1 MIPKESRCCGI
12 RLRPICY
19 AIGYMHLV
27 SSVVD
32 VVCHLLT
39 VAIVTKGF
47 QCDVNNESL
56 QAISTPWLEPL
67 LIVLNLGTHGFYP
80 YPRVFRNQNHIYV
93 EQMSVI
99 SEPRC
104 YPGMLHIYLIDVL
117 NFMINLIWLRIV
129 ISYVG
134 AVHKKNPEPMRMF
147 FSLSVV
153 KLVMQ
158 AMYFGYQPFFYDV
171 YTVETVWF
179 LKLTDIL
186 IAIIFLVFVQKY
198 TTFLKMERAANL
210 NVEKPPSYIECLIN
224 GPVRPPLYEPKDE
237 VVIVDEEKK
246 PKEGPEEP
254 IVKS

>member
-1 MIPKESRCCGI
+1 MTARQNRCCGI
-12 RLRPICY
+12 NLRPLCFM
-19 AIGYMHLV
+19 IGYMHLV

-56 QAISTPWLEPL
+56 QAISIPWLEPI

-80 YPRVFRNQNHIYV
+80 YPRVFRNQYHIYV
-93 EQMSVI
+93 EHMSVPT
-99 SEPRC
+99 EPTC
-104 YPGMLHIYLIDVL
+104 YPGMLHIYLIDLL
-117 NFMINLIWLRIV
+117 NFLINLIWLRIV

-134 AVHKKNPEPMRMF
+134 AVHKKDPEPMRMF
-147 FSLSVV
+147 LSLSVV

-158 AMYFGYQPFFYDV
+158 AMYFGYQPFFYDF
-171 YTVETVWF
+171 YAIETVWF

-186 IAIIFLVFVQKY
+186 IAIIFLVIVQKY
-198 TTFLKMERAANL
+198 TKSLRLEKAASQNI
-210 NVEKPPSYIECLIN
+210 EKPPSYIECLIN
-224 GPVRPPLYEPKDE
+224 GSMHPPSYEVKDE

-246 PKEGPEEP
+246 QP
-254 IVKS
+254 IENVEKS